1 MRIFS
6 VLTRFVNLLTDP
18 VKAWKKRSLQEES
31 VRDLFLN
38 FVLWFVFW
46 CALFVFFG
54 VWIQMG
60 NIQLAIMQFLI
71 VFVSLALG
79 LFFAGKLMVLMAPNF
94 MPKVNA
100 NRIFQWVVYSA
111 TVFAFCHG
119 LAQLFS
125 PYSFLNQL
133 CLLMELYFIRLL
145 WIGVKQM
152 LPVHDNKRIGFVFL
166 AGIFILVL
174 PLISERILSVLFKYT
189 VL

>member
-6 VLTRFVNLLTDP
+6 VLTLFVNLLTDP
-18 VKAWKKRSLQEES
+18 VKAWEKRSSKEVS
-31 VRDLFLN
+31 VRNLFLN

-60 NIQLAIMQFLI
+60 KIHFAILQFLI

-79 LFFAGKLMVLMAPNF
+79 LFLAGKLMVLLAPNF
-94 MPKVNA
+94 MPQVNV
-100 NRIFQWVVYSA
+100 NRVFQWVVYSA
-111 TVFAFCHG
+111 TAFAFCHG

-133 CLLMELYFIRLL
+133 CLLLELYFIRLL

-152 LPVHDNKRIGFVFL
+152 LPVPENKRIGFVFL
-166 AGIFILVL
+166 AGIFILVF
-174 PLISERILSVLFKYT
+174 PLICERILSVLLKSYI
-189 VL
+189 L

>member
-6 VLTRFVNLLTDP
+6 VLALFWNLLTDP
-18 VKAWKKRSLQEES
+18 VKAWERRSLKEES
-31 VRDLFLN
+31 VGDLFSN

-54 VWIQMG
+54 VW
-60 NIQLAIMQFLI
+60 MQVGKIPMAFFKFLI
-71 VFVSLALG
+71 TFISLTLG
-79 LFFAGKLMVLMAPNF
+79 LFLAAKLLVIMAPNF
-94 MPKVNA
+94 MPKVDA
-100 NRIFQWVVYSA
+100 NRIFQWVFYSA

-133 CLLMELYFIRLL
+133 CLLLELYFVRLL
-145 WIGVKQM
+145 WIGVKEM
-152 LPVHDNKRIGFVFL
+152 LPVPENKRIGFVFL

-174 PLISERILSVLFKYT
+174 PLICERLFSIMLKYT
-189 VL
+189 GY

>member
-6 VLTRFVNLLTDP
+6 VLTLFWNLLTDP
-18 VKAWKKRSLQEES
+18 VKAWERRSLNEES
-31 VRDLFLN
+31 VSDLFSN
-38 FVLWFVFW
+38 FALWFVFW

-54 VWIQMG
+54 VWIQSGKIPM
-60 NIQLAIMQFLI
+60 AVFQFLST
-71 VFVSLALG
+71 FVSLTLG
-79 LFFAGKLMVLMAPNF
+79 LFLAGKLMVLMAPNF
-94 MPKVNA
+94 MSHVNE

-133 CLLMELYFIRLL
+133 SLLLELYFIRLL
-145 WIGVKQM
+145 WIGVNHLLQV
-152 LPVHDNKRIGFVFL
+152 PDNKRIGFVFL

-174 PLISERILSVLFKYT
+174 PLIFERIFSVLLKYI
-189 VL
+189 VS